1 MKKWIKVLLCI
12 VLAAVLAVG
21 GYVAYVFIDYHR
33 IGDMPLTPVQSAD
46 AAAALETDTPYAVLS
61 WNIGFGAY
69 ESD

>member
-33 IGDMPLTPVQSAD
+33 IGDMPLTPMKSAD
-46 AAAALETDTPYAVLS
+46 AAAAL
-61 WNIGFGAY
+61 
-69 ESD
+69 